1 MLLTLA
7 FLTRTFA
14 TVLAFGLATFAI
26 VAILRETGLAVRARR
41 RADGTG
47 WLESTAGTVRGNPR
61 RYGGFVVHIGVI
73 FIAVALAAA
82 GAFGTKQEV
91 RLRRGHSATVS
102 GYKVTFV
109 DTRRSSTGQKTTV
122 SADLKVE
129 KGGRDLGTY
138 APAVSTFPNS
148 QEAIGTPSV
157 RTGLL
162 EDVYLTIISS
172 PNEQGRITVA
182 IAVNSMT
189 VWVWI
194 GGLLMA
200 LGTIVALAPSVKR
213 RIRRPVPVD
222 VAVAGD
228 DPSPAPEAVKV

>member
-1 MLLTLA
+1 V
-7 FLTRTFA
+7 FLTRTLA
-14 TVLAFGLATFAI
+14 TVLAVGLATFAI
-26 VAILRETGLAVRARR
+26 VAIFRETGLAVRARR

-47 WLESTAGTVRGNPR
+47 WLKSIIGTVRGNPR

-82 GAFGTKQEV
+82 GAFGIKQEV
-91 RLRRGHSATVS
+91 RLRRGQSATVS

-109 DTRRSSTGQKTTV
+109 DTRKSSTGQKTTV

-129 KGGRDLGTY
+129 KDGRELGTY

-148 QEAIGTPSV
+148 QSAIGTPSV

-172 PNEQGRITVA
+172 PNEQGRVTIA

-189 VWVWI
+189 IWVWL
-194 GGLLMA
+194 GGALMA
-200 LGTIVALAPSVKR
+200 LGTIVALAPTVKR
-213 RIRRPVPVD
+213 RLQRPVPVD
-222 VAVAGD
+222 VAVGGD